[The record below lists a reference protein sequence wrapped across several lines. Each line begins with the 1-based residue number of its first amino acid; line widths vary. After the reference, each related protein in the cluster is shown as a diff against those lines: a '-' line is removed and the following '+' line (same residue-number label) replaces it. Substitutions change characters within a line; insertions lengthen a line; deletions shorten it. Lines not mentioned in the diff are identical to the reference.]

1 MKRLL
6 PLVFLFA
13 AFTAPAFA
21 AGQAKPKPTAAPA
34 TSAAHKPAVAKAAPV
49 DLNTASLQE
58 LEALPAVGAAYAQKI
73 IDGRPYKAKNEL
85 VTKKV
90 VPQATYV
97 KIRDKV
103 VAKQAAK

>member
-6 PLVFLFA
+6 PLALLLV

-21 AGQAKPKPTAAPA
+21 AGQAKPKPAPA
-34 TSAAHKPAVAKAAPV
+34 AHPVAHKAAVAKAAPV
-49 DLNTASLQE
+49 DLNTATLQE

-90 VPQATYV
+90 VPQATYA